1 MKSRE
6 ILKTEIA
13 RGLNALRAAEER
25 LDEQLD
31 NGDESAQNRIVIAT
45 LTALLDRK
53 ISKL

>member
-13 RGLNALRAAEER
+13 RGLNALRAAEN
-25 LDEQLD
+25 QLD

-45 LTALLDRK
+45 LTALLDRR
-53 ISKL
+53 IAKL